1 MISIEKSIAI
11 LGEELCQIARDL
23 HQIPE
28 NGFEEYKTSA
38 YIIEKLKSFE
48 IEVYAGIAQTG
59 IVGLLRGNE
68 GKETIAFRAD
78 MDALSVEE
86 KTNFLYAS
94 KHPGMM
100 HACGHD
106 AHMTILLGLAKYLGA
121 HRKYLK
127 QNIVFLFQPAEE
139 GPGGAEPMIQAGVL
153 EQFHIDK
160 ILGLHVFPEVDAGRV
175 AAKSGPMM
183 AQAGEFDIL
192 IKGRSGHGAIP
203 HMAKDSIVAAAA
215 LVSSY
220 QSIVS
225 RSIDPME
232 GAIVTIG
239 KMWGGERRNIIA
251 GEVHLEGTVRAFRE
265 EVFECIKRR
274 MALIAQGI
282 ETAYECSV
290 EVVFRDMYPA
300 VTNDEKLF
308 EDFVEAVGK
317 EHVDVIAPQMIAEDF
332 SYFQKEIPGLFFFL
346 GAKSEEHNCIYPL
359 HNCLFQYPEEILMTG
374 VQVYIQYL
382 RHVGVW
388 ASNPDTE
395 TFAE

>member
-1 MISIEKSIAI
+1 MISIEKSIAV
-11 LGEELCQIARDL
+11 LEEEVYQIARDL

-28 NGFEEYKTSA
+28 SGFEEYKTSA
-38 YIIEKLKSFE
+38 YIISVLENLGIDVFT
-48 IEVYAGIAQTG
+48 GIAQTG
-59 IVGLLRGNE
+59 IVGLLRGSE

-86 KTNFLYAS
+86 KTNSPYGS

-106 AHMTILLGLAKYLGA
+106 AHMTILLGLAKYLA
-121 HRKYLK
+121 RHKNNLR
-127 QNIVFLFQPAEE
+127 QNIVFIFQPAEE

-153 EQFHIDK
+153 DQFHIDK
-160 ILGLHVFPEVDAGRV
+160 ILGLHVFPEVEAGRV
-175 AAKSGPMM
+175 AVRPGPMM
-183 AQAGEFDIL
+183 AQAGEFDLL

-203 HMAKDSIVAAAA
+203 HMAKDAIVAAAA

-225 RSIDPME
+225 RSVDPLE
-232 GAIVTIG
+232 GAILTIG

-265 EVFECIKRR
+265 DVFESIKRR
-274 MALIAQGI
+274 MGQIAKGI

-290 EVVFRDMYPA
+290 ELVFRDMYPA
-300 VTNDEKLF
+300 VINDESLY
-308 EDFVEAVGK
+308 EDFVAAVGK
-317 EHVDVIAPQMIAEDF
+317 EHVDSIAPQMIAEDF
-332 SYFQKEIPGLFFFL
+332 SFFQKEVPGLFFFL
-346 GAKSEEHNCIYPL
+346 GVRSEKQNCIYPL

-374 VQVYIQYL
+374 IQVYVQYL
-382 RHVGVW
+382 RHVGILTPE
-388 ASNPDTE
+388 AD
-395 TFAE
+395 A

>member
-1 MISIEKSIAI
+1 MISIERNIAA
-11 LGEELCQIARDL
+11 LGEELRKIARDL

-28 NGFEEYKTSA
+28 SGFEEYKTSA
-38 YIIEKLKSFE
+38 YIIEKLKS
-48 IEVYAGIAQTG
+48 IGVEVYSGIAQTG
-59 IVGLLRGNE
+59 VIGLLRGSEN
-68 GKETIAFRAD
+68 KETIAFRAD

-86 KTNFLYAS
+86 KTNLPYAS
-94 KHPGMM
+94 KHSGMM

-106 AHMTILLGLAKYLGA
+106 AHMTILLGLAKYLVE
-121 HRKYLK
+121 HRKNLK

-175 AAKSGPMM
+175 AARPGPMM

-203 HMAKDSIVAAAA
+203 HMAKDAIVAAAA
-215 LVSSY
+215 LVSSF

-265 EVFECIKRR
+265 EVFENIKRR
-274 MALIAQGI
+274 MKLIIQGI
-282 ETAYECSV
+282 ETAYECSI
-290 EVVFRDMYPA
+290 ELVFRDMYPA

-346 GAKSEEHNCIYPL
+346 GVKNEKLNCIYPL
-359 HNCLFQYPEEILMTG
+359 HNCLFQYPEETLMTG
-374 VQVYIQYL
+374 LQVYIQYL
-382 RHVGVW
+382 RHVGVV
-388 ASNPDTE
+388 APEPDAE
-395 TFAE
+395 IFAG